1 MFQLQES
8 WSISTLKHDGKE
20 YIVKC
25 NAWLWNIVGDPSYP
39 YKVGIAIPI
48 KETDDN
54 GFPVKTANVKLGK
67 LEDLISD
74 DMQKNNESLFA
85 GSITG
90 GGIKEFFL
98 YTSNPEG
105 AKKKFNK
112 IKKIFKNYELQ
123 LNIRKDEKWDVFSQL
138 CPKSS

>member
-8 WSISTLKHDGKE
+8 WSIATLKHGGKE
-20 YIVKC
+20 YIVRC
-25 NAWLWNIVGDPSYP
+25 NAWLWNKIGDPIYP

-54 GFPVKTANVKLGK
+54 GFPAKTANVKLGE
-67 LEDLISD
+67 LENLIINE
-74 DMQKNNESLFA
+74 MQKNNESLFA

-98 YTSNPEG
+98 YTSNPKE

-112 IKKIFKNYELQ
+112 IKKSFMELDLQ
-123 LNIRKDEKWDVFSQL
+123 LNIAEDKKWEVFTQL
-138 CPKSS
+138 CPKL

>member
-8 WSISTLKHDGKE
+8 WSIATLKHDGKE
-20 YIVKC
+20 YIVRC
-25 NAWLWNIVGDPSYP
+25 NAWLRNIIGDPSYP
-39 YKVGIAIPI
+39 YEVGIAIPI

-54 GFPVKTANVKLGK
+54 GFPEKATNIKLDE
-67 LEDLISD
+67 LEDLIINE
-74 DMQKNNESLFA
+74 MQKNNESLFA

-98 YTSNPEG
+98 YTSNSEK

-112 IKKIFKNYELQ
+112 IKKSFSDLDLQ
-123 LNIRKDEKWDVFSQL
+123 LNIAEDKNWDVFTQL
-138 CPKSS
+138 CPKL